1 MQIREGERI
10 LKIFY
15 PHYTPF
21 VFYMIKVLFG
31 IIPLFVFLYILSF
44 FISTKWYVIG
54 NIVLVILFILVI
66 IYKSLVYWLD
76 RMVITNQR
84 IVHVE
89 WRNLAVRDEAEVR
102 LQDIQ
107 DILTQEKG
115 LLSYFKIFDYGTIR
129 MDTAS
134 AYVALKF
141 KNAPDPEGI
150 RRFIYHVRNQ

>member
-1 MQIREGERI
+1 M
-10 LKIFY
+10 IF
-15 PHYTPF
+15 
-21 VFYMIKVLFG
+21 
-31 IIPLFVFLYILSF
+31 
-44 FISTKWYVIG
+44 
-54 NIVLVILFILVI
+54 FILVVL
-66 IYKSLVYWLD
+66 YKSLVYWLD
-76 RMVITNQR
+76 RLVITDQR

-102 LQDIQ
+102 LRDIQ

-134 AYVALKF
+134 AYVALQF

>member
-1 MQIREGERI
+1 MQIREGEQV

-21 VFYMIKVLFG
+21 VFYMLKVLLG
-31 IIPLFVFLYILSF
+31 ILPLFLFLYFLSF

-54 NIVLVILFILVI
+54 NLLLVLLFIIVVL
-66 IYKSLVYWLD
+66 YKSLVYWLD
-76 RMVITNQR
+76 RLVITNQR

-89 WRNLAVRDEAEVR
+89 WRNLAVRDEAEIR

-134 AYVALKF
+134 AYVALQF